1 MNNINVSTAGLPPTP
16 LNGVPSRIAGYDL
29 ARAIA
34 LLGMVF
40 VNFRYLMNADDYG
53 SDWLLWLADRLDG
66 RPAVTFVILAGIGIS
81 LLKNASLKDI
91 RYHPPAWLFL
101 TLSKRAAFLFLIG
114 LLFSCVWNAD
124 ILHFYGVYF
133 AVAVL
138 LVNASDRFLFI
149 LTGALLVISICLAKP
164 FNFIALPVI
173 DSVWDPA
180 YWTRGGIL
188 GDLFVNGCYPVFPWI
203 IYFLLGLWLG
213 RQNLTDCRLQKTI
226 FLVAIPVM
234 VICEAAVPVLE
245 LWLNFTGPISS
256 TGSML
261 IFFYNALDT
270 SPFSSS
276 VLSVFS
282 ASGTALVVII
292 ISMKIAKRAG
302 HSKWLKP
309 FEATAQMSL
318 TLYIVH
324 IGIIQL
330 LLLIS
335 GREAMETSLEEAW
348 IWAIFFC
355 PLLIVFASYWVNHF
369 GRGPLEKILRWVS
382 K

>member
-1 MNNINVSTAGLPPTP
+1 MR
-16 LNGVPSRIAGYDL
+16 SRIAGYDL

-40 VNFRYLMNADDYG
+40 VNFRYLMNTDDYG
-53 SDWLLWLADRLDG
+53 SLWLLWLSDRLDG
-66 RPAVTFVILAGIGIS
+66 RPAVTFVILAGIGMS
-81 LLKNASLKDI
+81 LLKTSSFRSNGFNKSVKL
-91 RYHPPAWLFL
+91 YL
-101 TLSKRAAFLFLIG
+101 TILKRAAFLFLIG
-114 LLFSCVWNAD
+114 LLFSYVWHAD

-138 LVNASDRFLFI
+138 LVNASDRILLI
-149 LTGALLVISICLAKP
+149 LTGAVLVCSMCLVLP
-164 FNFIALPVI
+164 FNFIVPTTI
-173 DSVWDPA
+173 DSVWDSA
-180 YWTRGGIL
+180 YWTKEGIL

-203 IYFLLGLWLG
+203 IYFLLGIWLG
-213 RQNLTDCRLQKTI
+213 RQNLTDCRMQKRI
-226 FLVAIPVM
+226 LLIAAQMI
-234 VICEAAVPVLE
+234 VICEVIASLLE
-245 LWLNFTGPISS
+245 FFLNFSDSILTTSP
-256 TGSML
+256 ML
-261 IFFYNALDT
+261 IFFYHAIDR

-292 ISMKIAKRAG
+292 LSMKLAARAG

-309 FEATAQMSL
+309 FHVTAQMSL

-330 LLLIS
+330 FLLIS
-335 GREAMETSLEEAW
+335 GRGVMETSLEEAW
-348 IWAIFFC
+348 IWAMFIC
-355 PLLIVFASYWVNHF
+355 LILILFATYWVNHF
-369 GRGPLEKILRWVS
+369 ERGPLEKILRSIS